1 MHSLAWPDH
10 FFPFFFG
17 VVEKRVW
24 SGLQSL
30 LVLAPPTV
38 VRGVNGG
45 NVICYSFIVTH
56 AISVVLYKHISCNDL
71 TLKSFL

>member
-1 MHSLAWPDH
+1 MCTYVCMYACMFVCSYVAISLAWPDH

-17 VVEKRVW
+17 VAEKRVW

-38 VRGVNGG
+38 AGVLM
-45 NVICYSFIVTH
+45 VVT
-56 AISVVLYKHISCNDL
+56 
-71 TLKSFL
+71 